1 MSQEI
6 DILKIRTDLE
16 SCVRDLTNGYTRLQI
31 SHFEEQQKQNSEI
44 IKLTNNNKDL
54 LDELELKK
62 DNIDLLRNVR
72 YEEMINSQ
80 NDKISILEQEE
91 GNSQKVSIQKTSR

>member
-54 LDELELKK
+54 LDELEVKIKIILNLLK
-62 DNIDLLRNVR
+62 NVKN
-72 YEEMINSQ
+72 M
-80 NDKISILEQEE
+80 K
-91 GNSQKVSIQKTSR
+91 K